1 MITIAPKIADLQISA
16 NEDELLL
23 IMSLLYGN
31 YQKRILCKGVNNISI
46 NSISYPMQIGGI
58 EFIDHKKRDGMNNS
72 DMSLLTQKIKVC
84 IFLSRIFYYLK
95 LAMLKLTKW

>member
-58 EFIDHKKRDGMNNS
+58 EFIDHKKEGWDEQR

-84 IFLSRIFYYLK
+84 IFFVENILLLK
-95 LAMLKLTKW
+95 ISNA

>member
-23 IMSLLYGN
+23 IMSLLCGN

-58 EFIDHKKRDGMNNS
+58 EFIDHKKEGWDEQQRYEFIDSENQS
-72 DMSLLTQKIKVC
+72 VHFFCREYSIT
-84 IFLSRIFYYLK
+84 
-95 LAMLKLTKW
+95 

>member
-58 EFIDHKKRDGMNNS
+58 EFIDHKKERWDGQQRCEVMDSENQS
-72 DMSLLTQKIKVC
+72 MRFCCREYSI
-84 IFLSRIFYYLK
+84 S
-95 LAMLKLTKW
+95 

>member
-31 YQKRILCKGVNNISI
+31 YQKRILSK
-46 NSISYPMQIGGI
+46 
-58 EFIDHKKRDGMNNS
+58 
-72 DMSLLTQKIKVC
+72 
-84 IFLSRIFYYLK
+84 
-95 LAMLKLTKW
+95 A